1 MSLCGVLR
9 GAGVDE
15 ADPGSWGQVEGGKFP
30 AEGDADGRGVRHPA
44 DVGGRA
50 RHGDLF
56 VGVFEEDREF
66 AFVGRCGR
74 TEIGTVSNGLG
85 SG

>member
-15 ADPGSWGQVEGGKFP
+15 TDPR
-30 AEGDADGRGVRHPA
+30 GRGKVNGRKLPVKGNA
-44 DVGGRA
+44 AGGGVCDPTDVGGRA

-56 VGVFEEDREF
+56 VGVFAKDREF
-66 AFVGRCGR
+66 LVVSCGGATDR
-74 TEIGTVSNGLG
+74 GTVSNVLG